1 MSLVAPCWDTGV
13 VTATDSWDMPLRTKL
28 FVRALS
34 RSRGSD
40 RMLVEDEIARS
51 RAWFAP
57 TRAPYTW
64 VTGPVPAGVRI
75 AGTAFEARD
84 GHRVEVRTYRPRGA
98 DDEDLPALLWFHGGG
113 WVVGNTRG
121 YDPICAWLADRAR
134 VMVLNVDYRLAPEH
148 RAPQAVL
155 DCVDA
160 ARWAAAGASGERLRR
175 SGLGLSGDS
184 AGGNLAAVVA
194 RVLRDEGGA
203 DIAYEAL
210 AYPAVDAT
218 MSSESVALHA
228 QAPILTRLDMDAFLA
243 HYLGDGDDAL
253 DPVDPLVSPLHADD
267 LAGLP
272 PTLVQT
278 ADLDPLRDEGAAYA
292 EALGAAGVETRH
304 TNYER
309 APHGFLSFPGVTRVG
324 RAARQELVRWV
335 HDHAYAAPLG

>member
-1 MSLVAPCWDTGV
+1 M
-13 VTATDSWDMPLRTKL
+13 TATDSWDMPLRTKL

-34 RSRGSD
+34 RSRGSE
-40 RMLVEDEIARS
+40 RMLVDDEIARS

-75 AGTAFEARD
+75 AETAFEARD
-84 GHRVEVRTYRPRGA
+84 GHRVDVRTYRPRGA
-98 DDEDLPALLWFHGGG
+98 DDEELPALLWFHGGG
-113 WVVGNTRG
+113 WVVGSTRG

-160 ARWAAAGASGERLRR
+160 ARWAAAGASGEHLRR

-228 QAPILTRLDMDAFLA
+228 RAPILTRLDMDAFLA

-253 DPVDPLVSPLHADD
+253 DPLDPLVSPLHADD

-292 EALGAAGVETRH
+292 EALDAAGVETRH

-309 APHGFLSFPGVTRVG
+309 VPHGFLSFPGVTRVG
-324 RAARQELVRWV
+324 RSARAELVRWV
-335 HDHAYAAPLG
+335 RDHAHAVPLG